1 MADRTHENVTI
12 WKSTLALL
20 RLAASAAT
28 LKTGSTVSQ
37 VQFMD
42 EAVREKVE
50 RDGLTELVEMVQK
63 QPDVMRGTS
72 GYLW

>member
-1 MADRTHENVTI
+1 MCSSDL
-12 WKSTLALL
+12 LALL

-28 LKTGSTVSQ
+28 LKTGSIVSQ

-63 QPDVMRGTS
+63 
-72 GYLW
+72 